1 MNAIFKEDTMK
12 LETTLELPDPV
23 AERVE
28 QEVRNRT
35 NGRVRGLRVQIQ
47 DGHVIITGRTSTYYA
62 KQLVTHAALSA
73 ADHFL
78 VMNEVEVC

>member
-28 QEVRNRT
+28 QEVRIRT

-62 KQLVTHAALSA
+62 KQLVTHAALGA

>member
-1 MNAIFKEDTMK
+1 M
-12 LETTLELPDPV
+12 
-23 AERVE
+23 
-28 QEVRNRT
+28 
-35 NGRVRGLRVQIQ
+35 RGLRVQIQ

-62 KQLVTHAALSA
+62 KQLVTHAALGA